1 MVNAV
6 EQRLDGIGKWRRIKA
21 QKHFDQLGQLDEL
34 NLVDDIVRTLVEPIG
49 V

>member
-21 QKHFDQLGQLDEL
+21 QKHFDRLGQLDEL
-34 NLVDDIVRTLVEPIG
+34 DLVDDIAHALIGPIG